1 MQSVNGANS
10 STGASKDSTKH
21 TDTVSSIL
29 SSISLNNGD
38 LNNTSAA
45 RFVEKPVIDPSY
57 SFKVRFKTALCPIH
71 RAIMSVVCV

>member
-1 MQSVNGANS
+1 MQNANGVNG
-10 STGASKDSTKH
+10 SKDTDKSTPTH

-57 SFKVRFKTALCPIH
+57 SFKVCPTTPPAEH
-71 RAIMSVVCV
+71 ENNNMA

>member
-1 MQSVNGANS
+1 MQATNGVSNNGAPQNN
-10 STGASKDSTKH
+10 TNH

-29 SSISLNNGD
+29 SSISQQNGD

-57 SFKVRFKTALCPIH
+57 SFKVRSNKASRT
-71 RAIMSVVCV
+71 